1 MRDVVENTGE
11 QTSEIGIPRVGMDEV
26 DLVRDGIDHGQV
38 CAEGP
43 QRAVGTFRIVL
54 SVGGGFF
61 TRLSHALHIDVDEGA
76 KLGDELRDVDAGA
89 AIDGRRIFAGQ
100 DGHVHGLIVPQRRP
114 RWGSSVAVRSTD

>member
-11 QTSEIGIPRVGMDEV
+11 QASEIGIPRVGMDEV

-54 SVGGGFF
+54 SVGGGSF
-61 TRLSHALHIDVDEGA
+61 TWLSHALHIDGDEGA
-76 KLGDELRDVDAGA
+76 KLGDELRDVEAGA
-89 AIDGRRIFAGQ
+89 AIDGRRIFAGGG
-100 DGHVHGLIVPQRRP
+100 GHVHGLIVPQRRP

>member
-1 MRDVVENTGE
+1 MHQVDQSFLSCNAPDEDHRRSVRVHPDVTAHIGLGDGIELVRVDPIAHHTDDVRDVVENTGE

-54 SVGGGFF
+54 SVGGGSF
-61 TRLSHALHIDVDEGA
+61 TRLSHA
-76 KLGDELRDVDAGA
+76 
-89 AIDGRRIFAGQ
+89 
-100 DGHVHGLIVPQRRP
+100 
-114 RWGSSVAVRSTD
+114 